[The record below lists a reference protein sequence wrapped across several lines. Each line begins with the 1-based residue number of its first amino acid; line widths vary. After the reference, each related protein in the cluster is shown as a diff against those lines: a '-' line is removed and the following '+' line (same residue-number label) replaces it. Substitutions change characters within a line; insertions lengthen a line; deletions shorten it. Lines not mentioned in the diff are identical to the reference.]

1 MPTRSRHVTRIGGYI
16 YSMLLTTDTL
26 EKRTRPDAARPR
38 FDDIFMELAV
48 NLAKRSHC
56 IKAQVGAVLT
66 RETRIISIGYNG
78 PPAGT
83 HNCDEEFPDVGC
95 PRDSKGSCS
104 LALHAEQNAIL
115 YAAKNG
121 SELEGATIYI
131 TLSPCIACARII
143 FSMKIAR
150 VIFLHSYAQYKGIS
164 ADEGVDFLR
173 RFGVTVERYEPGDGV
188 MLLSELAGA
197 VDSSHVKNADANPA
211 VGVADSGL

>member
-1 MPTRSRHVTRIGGYI
+1 MSPTTVAP
-16 YSMLLTTDTL
+16 
-26 EKRTRPDAARPR
+26 KPVKPR

-66 RETRIISIGYNG
+66 KDTRIISIGYNG
-78 PPAGT
+78 PPAET
-83 HNCDEEFPDVGC
+83 HNCDEEFPNVGC

-121 SELEGATIYI
+121 SAIDGATIYV

-143 FSMKIAR
+143 YSMKIQR
-150 VIFLHSYAQYKGIS
+150 VVYLHSYAQYKGIGS
-164 ADEGVDFLR
+164 DEGVDFLQK
-173 RFGVTVERYEPGDGV
+173 FGVNVERYVPTAGFT
-188 MLLSELAGA
+188 LASEAPLTSARP
-197 VDSSHVKNADANPA
+197 V
-211 VGVADSGL
+211 